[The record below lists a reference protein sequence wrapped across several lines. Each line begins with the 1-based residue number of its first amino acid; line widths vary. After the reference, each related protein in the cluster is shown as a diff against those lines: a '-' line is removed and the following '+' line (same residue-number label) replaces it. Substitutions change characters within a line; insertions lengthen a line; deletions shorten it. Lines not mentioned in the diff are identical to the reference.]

1 LKAVRSHALPG
12 LALVALAAAMT
23 LAAGCSDK
31 KNNVLDPA
39 FQPEVANNID
49 NFQFQATGVT
59 SVTQVLD
66 YPWRNTGTQANV
78 DQSCS
83 ITAGSATI
91 ALRDSTGALVYS
103 RNLADG
109 GSFSS
114 AAGLAGTWSIRVTLS
129 QVRGTLNFRVQ
140 KKT

>member
-1 LKAVRSHALPG
+1 MTVLAVV
-12 LALVALAAAMT
+12 ALVAAIALAD
-23 LAAGCSDK
+23 GCSDK
-31 KNNVLDPA
+31 TNNVLDPA
-39 FQPEVANNID
+39 FEPEVANNID

-59 SVTQVLD
+59 TVTQVLD
-66 YPWRNTGTQANV
+66 YSWRNTGTQANV

-91 ALRDSTGALVYS
+91 ALRDSTGTLVYS

-109 GSFSS
+109 GSFTSS
-114 AAGLAGTWSIRVTLS
+114 AGLAGAWTIRVTLS